1 MATAYTFKYTQPWT
15 AQSIMAAPVENTIR
29 TDPIAE
35 ELSGIE
41 INQNA
46 ELSGI
51 LSLESDSI
59 IWQTFRF
66 PANYPRG
73 VSGGASI
80 AIPRLCGFHL
90 NVEVEEN
97 QGPAAGLDWW
107 IDYYAPYKGWTGV
120 VKGTEVGSPGDGGNV
135 WFDINFKPVDI
146 TNFWWHKFRLGVRG
160 RTPEHKILREMVPYE
175 RSENQVIVDSLVYK
189 VVPEISAAPLTEGGR
204 WFFEH
209 RGNASMLEMIG
220 GDIYFTEQHGIKGV
234 NYTAPNPFAESAATE
249 YLQINTAAAEADEE
263 FTAVEAS
270 IPFSVPRSSTQ
281 GIVTI
286 PRVVGADIKT
296 YANDG
301 VTPILAG
308 TGEHAGQEMSLRFR
322 ILSTAPDSDRD
333 CTGSLYRTVAL
344 VSSPEVI
351 ESSVGDLEEAYW
363 LSGPNPSQ
371 FACEALYFD
380 LREDDEAQV
389 VDHLVVDPITPGV
402 WMNMYYSNDPVPG
415 QSTEEWDG
423 LLWTPVPI
431 QWQLKRKQSYALP
444 SPIVAKYVKLEFT
457 KLQPVWYS
465 PGSFQKGTQYRKHP
479 SWVYNYYLAL
489 YEELRAATLEEA
501 SLVNVSYDALELAY
515 QYYLDD
521 IRQDEPYAPST
532 IKSAE
537 GVSLLSRAIVKSE
550 EEEQGKLDSETL
562 ARINLSMQRFR
573 SQPAQQGSF
582 DSLLQSLAGA
592 TTETGN
598 YPTEQKVT
606 TVANTSQVSSLERD
620 NVIIEKQFP
629 VTQFY
634 LECRHYYAI
643 HEAEFEEGRAY
654 FVGLKEVAFTRDHY
668 EAKFDNELY
677 IEVAGD
683 DLNVEALD
691 FSTEGHTWKTY
702 SEIEIPPL
710 HAPTAEPS
718 AGLLPSTEL
727 EPSNEL
733 EPE

>member
-1 MATAYTFKYTQPWT
+1 MANAYAFEYTQPWIG
-15 AQSIMAAPVENTIR
+15 QSIMGVPVETEVR

-35 ELSGIE
+35 ELSGVE

-46 ELSGI
+46 TISGT

-66 PANYPRG
+66 PADYARG
-73 VSGGASI
+73 VSGGANI
-80 AIPRLCGFHL
+80 VIPKLCGFHL
-90 NVEVEEN
+90 NIEVEEN
-97 QGPAAGLDWW
+97 KGPGAGLDWW

-120 VKGTEVGSPGDGGNV
+120 VKGTEVGSPGDGPNI
-135 WFDINFKPVDI
+135 WFDVNFKPIDI
-146 TNFWWHKFRLGVRG
+146 TNFWWHKFRVGVRG
-160 RTPEHKILREMVPYE
+160 RTPEQKVLRELVPY
-175 RSENQVIVDSLVYK
+175 SKKDNQVVIASEVIK
-189 VVPEISAAPLTEGGR
+189 VVPQISAAPLTEGGR
-204 WFFEH
+204 YFFDFK
-209 RGNASMLEMIG
+209 GNASMLEMIG
-220 GDIYFTEQHGIKGV
+220 GDVYFTEQHGIKGV

-249 YLQINTAAAEADEE
+249 YLKVGAQAAETDREFARIEE
-263 FTAVEAS
+263 Q
-270 IPFSVPRSSTQ
+270 IPFSVPRSEDS
-281 GIVTI
+281 GVVTV
-286 PRVVGADIKT
+286 PRVVGADIKA
-296 YANDG
+296 YEADG
-301 VTPILAG
+301 VTPLVETTGANAG
-308 TGEHAGQEMSLRFR
+308 AEISLRFR

-344 VSSPEVI
+344 VSSPDAV
-351 ESSVGDLEEAYW
+351 ESSMGDLEGAYW

-380 LREDDEAQV
+380 VREDGEAQV
-389 VDHLVVDPITPGV
+389 IDHLMIDPVTPGV
-402 WMNMYYSNDPVPG
+402 WMNIYYSNDPIPG
-415 QSTEEWDG
+415 ETTEEWDG
-423 LLWTPVPI
+423 LLWTPIPK
-431 QWQLKRKQSYALP
+431 QFLLRRKESFALP
-444 SPIVAKYVKLEFT
+444 APIIAKYVKLEFT

-479 SWVYNYYLAL
+479 AWVYNYYFCL

-532 IKSAE
+532 ITSAE
-537 GVSLLSRAIVKSE
+537 GVSLLSRAISKSE
-550 EEEQGKLDSETL
+550 EEEQNLLDSETL

-573 SQPAQQGSF
+573 QQPAQQGSVV
-582 DSLLQSLAGA
+582 SLLQSIAGSTA
-592 TTETGN
+592 PTGN

-634 LECRHYYAI
+634 LECRHYYSV
-643 HEAEFEEGRAY
+643 HEAQFEEARAY
-654 FVGLKEVAFTRDHY
+654 FVGLKEVAFTREHY
-668 EAKFDNELY
+668 EVKYDNDLY

-702 SEIEIPPL
+702 SEVEIPSIATSTPEPRPGL
-710 HAPTAEPS
+710 EPS
-718 AGLLPSTEL
+718 GEL